1 MRSDRGER
9 GIRRAGNRRRARLG
23 LGLGPRERERGRH
36 RPRAPDRR
44 LWRAYPH
51 DAAVRLEGAEPN
63 DRPRHP
69 LSRGRQRRGPQRGDT
84 LMQAQTAVVSA
95 PSLTGRRGLAGLS
108 GVAPGALAAPI
119 PIPPP
124 GTPVPLTLP
133 PLARLLGGGA
143 LGPPLRPRAPP
154 LCFCPARA
162 PMTVRVSFAA

>member
-1 MRSDRGER
+1 M
-9 GIRRAGNRRRARLG
+9 RRAGNRRRACLG

-95 PSLTGRRGLAGLS
+95 PSLTGRRGLAGPS
-108 GVAPGALAAPI
+108 GVAPVAPPAPI
-119 PIPPP
+119 AVPPP
-124 GTPVPLTLP
+124 RTPAPVAPQ
-133 PLARLLGGGA
+133 PLARLPVGG
-143 LGPPLRPRAPP
+143 LL
-154 LCFCPARA
+154 
-162 PMTVRVSFAA
+162 